1 MTFRMLVVALLLSA
15 TTALAQNA
23 EQQVQSIV
31 SSASFRNA
39 RAALDADHPR
49 FVRELITLTEIP
61 APPFKETKRAAAYLE
76 MLREAKL
83 ADVETDAEGNVMG
96 IRTGTG
102 SGPMLAVLA
111 HLDTVF
117 PEGTDVK
124 AKLEGTKL
132 HAPGVG
138 DDTSALA
145 LMLSVVRAMDAAKV
159 QTPGDILFVGNV
171 GEEGEGD
178 LRGVKYLLQKG
189 KYKDRIKRFIS
200 IDGGS
205 QDGIVNGGLGSLRYR
220 VTFKGPGGH
229 SYGAFGLVSPA
240 FAMGDAMA
248 RLSKLQVP
256 SLPRTTFN
264 VGVVGGGTS
273 VNSIPTDM
281 FMLVD
286 MRSESPGEL
295 KQVDDA
301 FQRVVREAVDEEN
314 KVRSTAEGKIVADVK
329 LIGDRPSGS
338 TPTSTYLVQVAA
350 SVARVYGF
358 TPTFEIGSTDANVPI
373 AMGIPAITIG
383 RGAGGR
389 SHSMDEW
396 IDVTKEKNVQ
406 AGEVVL
412 ATILAAAEGR

>member
-412 ATILAAAEGR
+412 ATILAAANGR